1 VSELLAKRPNPRRRL
16 RELLDEPPPVL
27 APGVYDAMSARL
39 VEQAGFP
46 AVYMSGFGVTASLL
60 GRPDIGLLT
69 MTDMV
74 GAARRIVSA
83 VAIPVIADADTGYGN
98 AINVIRTVEEYEA
111 AGVAGLHLEDQ
122 VTPKRCGHMAGK
134 QVVPVEVMT
143 DRIAAA
149 AAARQDPDLVL
160 IARSDAVAPEGVD
173 AAIDRVL
180 RYRDAGADMLFLDAL
195 PSVED
200 IEKVTAALAGER
212 VLFSW
217 GEGGTT
223 PPTSIDQLRRWRFAI
238 VILPVAAL
246 FASVTAIRDLL
257 HRIATDGTPINAF
270 DDLGLTHMDEF
281 FNLVGMAEINDIG
294 KRYPNG

>member
-1 VSELLAKRPNPRRRL
+1 MSELLAKRPNPRRRL
-16 RELLDEPPPVL
+16 RELLAESPPVI

-39 VEQAGFP
+39 VEEAGFP
-46 AVYMSGFGVTASLL
+46 ALYMSGFGVTASLL

-69 MTDMV
+69 MTDV
-74 GAARRIVSA
+74 VSAARRIVSA
-83 VAIPVIADADTGYGN
+83 LAIPVIADADTGYGN

-111 AGVAGLHLEDQ
+111 AGVAAIHLEDQ

-149 AAARQDPDLVL
+149 AAARQDPDFVL

-180 RYRDAGADMLFLDAL
+180 RYRDAGADMLYLDAL
-195 PSVED
+195 PSIDD
-200 IEKVTAALAGER
+200 IGKVAAALAGER

-217 GEGGTT
+217 GEGGLT
-223 PPTSIDQLRRWRFAI
+223 PPTSIDQLRRWGFSI
-238 VILPVAAL
+238 VIFPVAAL

-257 HRIATDGTPINAF
+257 HRIATDGTPINACG
-270 DDLGLTHMDEF
+270 DLGLPHMDEF